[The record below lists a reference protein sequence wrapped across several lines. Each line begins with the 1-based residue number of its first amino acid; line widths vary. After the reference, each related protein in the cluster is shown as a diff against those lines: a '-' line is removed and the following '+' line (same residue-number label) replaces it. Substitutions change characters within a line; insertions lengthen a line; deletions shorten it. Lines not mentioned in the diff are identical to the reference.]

1 VAEGDEVHV
10 SIEEVH
16 MDGRTRVNLLGT
28 IRVIH
33 EHLTAALCEIAWS
46 KERTTERRRIWTLQT
61 MALFWTAVIL
71 RAPES
76 LRQALDEAFSGVGGY
91 PLARSSHQGFFK
103 RAKGLKWQFFRRLL
117 EDFTAS
123 VLRDHE
129 PTFESALRPKLAA
142 FTGVWIVD
150 GSRLDQIAHR
160 LKVTWTTRSAV
171 LPGSV
176 LALYDLFRGVAR
188 HVEFSEDG
196 AAAEVPA
203 LRGVLDR
210 IPPGTL
216 LLADRAYCSHHLFHE
231 LLAGGIHVLTRCTA
245 AISVEKLQRL
255 SQTKDAKGSVEEW
268 LVLVGTPQKPAERQR
283 VRMIVRRRPGKK
295 AVRLLTTVLD
305 PEMLPATTALTLYR
319 KRWAVERLFYDLKE
333 VIDLHSFYAGNANA
347 VAMQVYTA
355 ALVHT
360 AMRVAQAGI
369 AKEVRLEPEELSVEK
384 LFPRIAAASSAYV
397 TSQQAFIAI
406 QQLNR
411 GFELREPDWSE
422 QEYASAPL
430 ASLRVEVRTTK
441 RRKRR
446 PSDGR
451 YLSLH
456 RFVHRRV
463 ARKVDGADAGVAPTG
478 GGQAVA
484 ASRSPVSARR

>member
-1 VAEGDEVHV
+1 
-10 SIEEVH
+10 
-16 MDGRTRVNLLGT
+16 MDGGERVNLLGT
-28 IRVIH
+28 IRAIH
-33 EHLTAALCEIAWS
+33 EHLTAALCESAFA
-46 KERTTERRRIWTLQT
+46 KERTTERRRIWTLQA

-71 RAPES
+71 RAPQS

-103 RAKGLKWQFFRRLL
+103 RAKGLRWQFFRRLL

-129 PTFESALRPKLAA
+129 PAFESALREKLSA

-160 LKVTWTTRSAV
+160 LKVSWKTRSAV

-210 IPPGTL
+210 IPRATL
-216 LLADRAYCSHHLFHE
+216 LLADSAYCSHHLFHE
-231 LLAGGIHVLTRCTA
+231 LLARGIDVLVRCTA
-245 AISVEKLQRL
+245 AISIEKIEMLSRTQDGKDIVE
-255 SQTKDAKGSVEEW
+255 DA
-268 LVLVGTPQKPAERQR
+268 LVLVGTPKSPSERQR
-283 VRMIVRRRPGKK
+283 VRMIVRRRRGRKTIR
-295 AVRLLTTVLD
+295 VLTTVLD
-305 PEMLPATTALTLYR
+305 PKMLPAATALALYG

-347 VAMQVYTA
+347 VAMQVYAA

-369 AKEVRLEPEELSVEK
+369 AQEARVEPEELSVEK
-384 LFPRIAAASSAYV
+384 LFPRVAAASSAYV
-397 TSQQAFIAI
+397 TSQQAFIAT
-406 QQLNR
+406 QKVNPGL
-411 GFELREPDWSE
+411 ELREPDWNE

-430 ASLRVEVRTTK
+430 DSLCVEIRTTR
-441 RRKRR
+441 RRKPL

-451 YLSLH
+451 YVSLH
-456 RFVHRRV
+456 RLVHRR
-463 ARKVDGADAGVAPTG
+463 R
-478 GGQAVA
+478 
-484 ASRSPVSARR
+484 RSLS